1 MALKPVAQAARKLK
15 LATTDGEDW
24 TVLWSHKPPW
34 DIDSLAKRRVAG
46 AGPYLV
52 NHLPGTTRLVS
63 KVDLVQFSAGLAARL
78 PRIFGAITPE
88 TYALPEQARLL
99 DAAIARRGLSDAYG
113 WPNWLAK
120 SKQHRGIHVVSGNAS
135 HTMSELGETLVQ
147 ERVRPLLLPGL
158 PRVFDVGL
166 YVLVSS
172 VRPLH
177 VWAFNRSLVR
187 VCLSSYPRETRKK
200 GWARAAFAESRRYVI
215 KEYTPFWRLRAF
227 APHLKRCAGEAGCAM
242 RAALDEAGYDGGAL
256 WRRMERI
263 AASLLVALRP
273 SVEAALARRRMRGA
287 SAFELFRFDFLVDE
301 DAQPVLT
308 EVNLSPNLATAPGAP
323 EDGAV
328 KETLL
333 VETLRLVTQRFA
345 PAPNATPAATPTAT
359 PAAAPLAVPTGDG
372 SLESLGSVPGSVP
385 ADLRGV
391 TCGGSCCRLQAA
403 CNSSWARLTRSHCLS
418 RAELQML
425 HLAAAEQRVAV
436 AGGMQR
442 IWPARLGT
450 GNVRTLWPVPP
461 REDRLLACWT
471 RAAS

>member
-1 MALKPVAQAARKLK
+1 MGISLSGQANALRTAAT
-15 LATTDGEDW
+15 AEDPSAAAW
-24 TVLWSHKPPW
+24 FFVDFS
-34 DIDSLAKRRVAG
+34 
-46 AGPYLV
+46 
-52 NHLPGTTRLVS
+52 RLS
-63 KVDLVQFSAGLAARL
+63 
-78 PRIFGAITPE
+78 
-88 TYALPEQARLL
+88 
-99 DAAIARRGLSDAYG
+99 
-113 WPNWLAK
+113 
-120 SKQHRGIHVVSGNAS
+120 
-135 HTMSELGETLVQ
+135 
-147 ERVRPLLLPGL
+147 
-158 PRVFDVGL
+158 
-166 YVLVSS
+166 VSS
-172 VRPLH
+172 SHPAGGPIDGGTL
-177 VWAFNRSLVR
+177 LM
-187 VCLSSYPRETRKK
+187 
-200 GWARAAFAESRRYVI
+200 
-215 KEYTPFWRLRAF
+215 PFGTRLRACDGRPCRDPPLCHF
-227 APHLKRCAGEAGCAM
+227 AYELGAPGTPPPPPPALVPAKIEVISYKGNLNQREF
-242 RAALDEAGYDGGAL
+242 AATCRVPPSNLVSQAL
-256 WRRMERI
+256 TG
-263 AASLLVALRP
+263 LTLPV
-273 SVEAALARRRMRGA
+273 ARRRMRGA

-345 PAPNATPAATPTAT
+345 PAPTATPAATPTAT

-372 SLESLGSVPGSVP
+372 SLKSLSSVPGSVP